1 MFKDI
6 VVGVT
11 PSGVDECA
19 VDTALQFA
27 QRFEAKLYMVHVAG
41 MGHTW
46 GDMEHLQPSGE
57 TERIKEQILERYK
70 DKLEGIEDCQ
80 VHVVPGMPHA
90 ELLRLARKFN
100 SDLIIMGP
108 HTEEYAEKR
117 SRMWGMAG
125 SCLERVSQRARCP
138 VMIVTRPTPYGEHA
152 FDNILVATDFSEQ
165 SDCAVNYGGQMV
177 RQYKAQMTL
186 LHVVDEAG
194 MAGQLSE
201 AEQAERIAQSV
212 ERMQQEYA
220 DRLKGIE
227 NCRYECVVGKP
238 AMEIL
243 KMARL
248 NQADIIIMAHHSK
261 ETDPEQ
267 AFLGATVTQVALN
280 APCPIMSVNRY
291 FDMRCGLMYEQDGSV
306 AEQKETAPA
315 GG

>member
-19 VDTALQFA
+19 VDTALGFA

-41 MGHTW
+41 MGYTW
-46 GDMEHLQPSGE
+46 GDMEHLAPSGE
-57 TERIKEQILERYK
+57 TDRIKEQILEHYK
-70 DKLEGIEDCQ
+70 EKLKGIENFQ
-80 VHVVPGMPHA
+80 IHVVPGMPHA

-108 HTEEYAEKR
+108 HTREYAEKR

-125 SCLERVSQRARCP
+125 STLERVSQRAKCP
-138 VMIVTRPTPYGEHA
+138 VMVVTKPTPYGEHK
-152 FDNILVATDFSEQ
+152 FENVLVTTDFSEQ

-177 RQYKAQMTL
+177 RQYKANMTL
-186 LHVVDEAG
+186 LHVVDTEG
-194 MAGQLSE
+194 LAGQLTE
-201 AEQAERIAQSV
+201 PEMADLIGQHV
-212 ERMQQEYA
+212 ERMREEYA
-220 DRLKGIE
+220 NRLKGIE
-227 NCRYECVVGKP
+227 NCKFECVPGKP

-248 NQADIIIMAHHSK
+248 MDANMIIMAHHSK
-261 ETDPEQ
+261 ETDPEK

-280 APCPIMSVNRY
+280 APCPTMSVNRH

-306 AEQKETAPA
+306 AAQKEAVA
-315 GG
+315 AE